1 MLKEMLDCGLTL
13 EQIQREV
20 EKEYREYYAKKATE
34 TKIKE
39 ARDNVVQALADY
51 ALLLDPS
58 VEEEHIEMFMDKITK
73 ELTNVENVVSP
84 SHKRHTIEKPKAR
97 IRVLGEDEAAKVLE
111 DFLKG
116 LN

>member
-1 MLKEMLDCGLTL
+1 MIKEMLDCGLTL

-51 ALLLDPS
+51 ALLLDL
-58 VEEEHIEMFMDKITK
+58 EEEHIEMFMDKITE

-84 SHKRHTIEKPKAR
+84 SHKRHTVERPKAR

>member
-34 TKIKE
+34 VKIKE
-39 ARDNVVQALADY
+39 ARDNVMQALVDY
-51 ALLLDPS
+51 ALLLDS
-58 VEEEHIEMFMDKITK
+58 STEEEDVEMLMNKITK
-73 ELTNVENVVSP
+73 ELTDVDSVVSP
-84 SHKRHTIEKPKAR
+84 SHKRHTIERPKAR